1 MKHVQKEWKKN
12 VTVTKVSCQ
21 TSEWKIS
28 ILSLVVS
35 ELDNCHFQHE
45 SLFIANVIFLLNV
58 KMAQMF
64 SWIIAQ
70 AIYALR
76 SG

>member
-1 MKHVQKEWKKN
+1 MFRKSETKN
-12 VTVTKVSCQ
+12 VTVTKISCQ
-21 TSEWKIS
+21 TSDWKNS

-45 SLFIANVIFLLNV
+45 SLFIVDVIFLLNV

-70 AIYALR
+70 AI
-76 SG
+76 